1 MSVTTGQLKIL
12 KTKVNAKDFVYAI
25 MSMLW
30 SREILF
36 THSITGKVSNA
47 YKEKDAKTQL
57 DQEKVKSI
65 CGESF

>member
-57 DQEKVKSI
+57 DPEKVKSI
-65 CGESF
+65 CGKSF

>member
-36 THSITGKVSNA
+36 THSITGKASNV
-47 YKEKDAKTQL
+47 YKEKHAKTQL
-57 DQEKVKSI
+57 DPEKVKSI